1 MTVLD
6 QVPLQRITAEARQ
19 VQVGRLLLT
28 LLAGVFY
35 LIGWLVA
42 RLLLGVV
49 WCCVAVKVGYLDAGG
64 PVRKVRT
71 RGPAG

>member
-6 QVPLQRITAEARQ
+6 RVPLERISAEARQ

-28 LLAGVFY
+28 LLAGLFY

-42 RLLLGVV
+42 KLLVGVV
-49 WCCVAVKVGYLDAGG
+49 WCCIAVKVGYVEAGG
-64 PVRKVRT
+64 PVRKAR

>member
-6 QVPLQRITAEARQ
+6 RVPLERISAEARQ

-28 LLAGVFY
+28 LLAGLFY

-42 RLLLGVV
+42 KLLIGVV
-49 WCCVAVKVGYLDAGG
+49 WCCVAVKVGYVEAGG
-64 PVRKVRT
+64 PVRKAR